1 MEYKFKKPYNDEKL
15 VWNEQ
20 TNRYELTIEY
30 VSNLFDNTF
39 KDTGVLAKRITK
51 NSRKIYNFIY
61 ARANSHNKEII
72 DFVLNNSENGRN
84 FLIAVLTEQI
94 EADLETGFND
104 LSSIPA
110 VNTATGQ
117 VIDRN
122 QLVLNQ
128 ISVDAEQIVQSSA
141 NYFGFSIIYTAPLPY
156 YYFLF
161 FRKAKEQLQ

>member
-1 MEYKFKKPYNDEKL
+1 MEYKFTKPYSDEKL
-15 VWNEQ
+15 TWNNQ
-20 TNRYELTIEY
+20 TNRYELTLEY
-30 VSNLFDNTF
+30 VTNLFDNTF

-72 DFVLNNSENGRN
+72 DFVLNNTENGRK
-84 FLIAVLTEQI
+84 FLIDVLTEQM
-94 EADLETGFND
+94 EADIETGFND
-104 LSSIPA
+104 LSSVPA

-117 VIDRN
+117 VMDRG

-141 NYFGFSIIYTAPLPY
+141 NYFGFSIVYSAPYPY
-156 YYFLF
+156 FYFLF
-161 FRKAKEQLQ
+161 FRNAKEQLQ